1 MSHSFG
7 WLAGGCLLPGK
18 LSLHSDKLISCTNNQ
33 AACTC
38 EAGKCPKSAGE
49 AILKRISRPTRNYA
63 VIGVNLEI
71 CFRGII
77 LMNQGD
83 FDSLRGSCTAP
94 SNKHVCFTGS
104 LYNYVCKVWGIHNRP
119 IPHKL
124 IGWAN
129 YFLLKCWG
137 KNHDVMLPFKHC
149 FNGKSVQ
156 F

>member
-1 MSHSFG
+1 M
-7 WLAGGCLLPGK
+7 
-18 LSLHSDKLISCTNNQ
+18 LHANIQCCMVFAN
-33 AACTC
+33 AAWD
-38 EAGKCPKSAGE
+38 
-49 AILKRISRPTRNYA
+49 IQML
-63 VIGVNLEI
+63 
-71 CFRGII
+71 
-77 LMNQGD
+77 
-83 FDSLRGSCTAP
+83 
-94 SNKHVCFTGS
+94 
-104 LYNYVCKVWGIHNRP
+104 NRP

>member
-1 MSHSFG
+1 MTHV
-7 WLAGGCLLPGK
+7 
-18 LSLHSDKLISCTNNQ
+18 
-33 AACTC
+33 
-38 EAGKCPKSAGE
+38 EGE
-49 AILKRISRPTRNYA
+49 
-63 VIGVNLEI
+63 
-71 CFRGII
+71 
-77 LMNQGD
+77 M
-83 FDSLRGSCTAP
+83 
-94 SNKHVCFTGS
+94 
-104 LYNYVCKVWGIHNRP
+104 YVVTNRP

>member
-1 MSHSFG
+1 MEVVDGDMITCVNTPG
-7 WLAGGCLLPGK
+7 WLQQAGG
-18 LSLHSDKLISCTNNQ
+18 
-33 AACTC
+33 AAGCYV
-38 EAGKCPKSAGE
+38 AGFEYPFCSKWWAV
-49 AILKRISRPTRNYA
+49 RI
-63 VIGVNLEI
+63 
-71 CFRGII
+71 
-77 LMNQGD
+77 
-83 FDSLRGSCTAP
+83 
-94 SNKHVCFTGS
+94 
-104 LYNYVCKVWGIHNRP
+104 NRP

>member
-1 MSHSFG
+1 MNQSDLCNYVIMNTISHKVN
-7 WLAGGCLLPGK
+7 CL
-18 LSLHSDKLISCTNNQ
+18 SDHMTEIR
-33 AACTC
+33 
-38 EAGKCPKSAGE
+38 GY
-49 AILKRISRPTRNYA
+49 I
-63 VIGVNLEI
+63 NLEH
-71 CFRGII
+71 C
-77 LMNQGD
+77 
-83 FDSLRGSCTAP
+83 
-94 SNKHVCFTGS
+94 
-104 LYNYVCKVWGIHNRP
+104 LYNRP

>member
-1 MSHSFG
+1 MINSKFCEPKA
-7 WLAGGCLLPGK
+7 LAVV
-18 LSLHSDKLISCTNNQ
+18 
-33 AACTC
+33 AC
-38 EAGKCPKSAGE
+38 
-49 AILKRISRPTRNYA
+49 
-63 VIGVNLEI
+63 
-71 CFRGII
+71 
-77 LMNQGD
+77 
-83 FDSLRGSCTAP
+83 
-94 SNKHVCFTGS
+94 
-104 LYNYVCKVWGIHNRP
+104 NRP